1 MRTIN
6 VMPGQTIIDIATQEY
21 GNIEA
26 VSELLELNNLNNIT
40 FTDALQCERLVM
52 NEDSD
57 LLKKNVIRDLE
68 QRTIISE

>member
-1 MRTIN
+1 
-6 VMPGQTIIDIATQEY
+6 MPGQTIIDIATQEY

-26 VSELLELNNLNNIT
+26 VAELLELNNLNNIT
-40 FTDALQCERLVM
+40 FTDALQCERLIM

-57 LLKKNVIRDLE
+57 LLKQNVIKDLE